1 MDSDV
6 ITWFKIISNQRIS
19 SLVNFDV
26 VNFSPLISDKL
37 FRADINFAKSSISVR
52 EQDLSI
58 ITQSRKTL
66 LFHNSKNHESKKLQM
81 KTRHTTWLVH
91 KLVSITKKSNLRLY
105 RDGTL
110 QNTSKQGIERKKK
123 LTLEAIKAFSLPITK
138 QWSVQIVE
146 FLDVSFD
153 WGKKCI

>member
-81 KTRHTTWLVH
+81 KTRHTIWLIH
-91 KLVSITKKSNLRLY
+91 KLGSITNKFNLRLY
-105 RDGTL
+105 CDGTF
-110 QNTSKQGIERKKK
+110 QNISKQGIERKK
-123 LTLEAIKAFSLPITK
+123 TVTVKAFKVCSLPITK
-138 QWSVQIVE
+138 QWSFQIV
-146 FLDVSFD
+146 
-153 WGKKCI
+153 

>member
-1 MDSDV
+1 
-6 ITWFKIISNQRIS
+6 
-19 SLVNFDV
+19 
-26 VNFSPLISDKL
+26 
-37 FRADINFAKSSISVR
+37 
-52 EQDLSI
+52 
-58 ITQSRKTL
+58 
-66 LFHNSKNHESKKLQM
+66 M

-110 QNTSKQGIERKKK
+110 QNISKQGIERKKK

>member
-1 MDSDV
+1 M
-6 ITWFKIISNQRIS
+6 
-19 SLVNFDV
+19 
-26 VNFSPLISDKL
+26 
-37 FRADINFAKSSISVR
+37 
-52 EQDLSI
+52 
-58 ITQSRKTL
+58 
-66 LFHNSKNHESKKLQM
+66 
-81 KTRHTTWLVH
+81 VH

-105 RDGTL
+105 QDGTL

-123 LTLEAIKAFSLPITK
+123 LTLEAIKAFNLPITK